1 MVIGDDSCS
10 KGGGFK
16 SRRRILDGHLEI
28 FSHLF
33 AIKIVLFVGKDE
45 NKQKRCRGWPI
56 FSYWL
61 ETKPRSYGRR
71 SSFSIKYDVFKTA
84 PKSRIIWA
92 AFARKFV
99 AKNVNKCP
107 NLVTLSD

>member
-16 SRRRILDGHLEI
+16 SQRRILDGYLEI

-56 FSYWL
+56 
-61 ETKPRSYGRR
+61 
-71 SSFSIKYDVFKTA
+71 I
-84 PKSRIIWA
+84 
-92 AFARKFV
+92 
-99 AKNVNKCP
+99 
-107 NLVTLSD
+107 